1 MFERLAEF
9 VNRHD
14 ELSVLINDPDII
26 SNQEKWRSLMKE
38 YSTVTPIA
46 EKYNDYKNTKKAID
60 DALEMLGDNPDDD
73 FRALLKEELSEN
85 KERLATIEEELKIL
99 LIPKDPNDDKNVIME
114 IRGGAGGD
122 EAALF
127 AGSLF
132 RMYTKYAE
140 KKGWKV
146 ELMNAS
152 ENDLGGFKEV
162 SFMISGY
169 GAYSRLKY
177 ESGVHRVQRVP
188 ETESGGRIHT
198 STVTVAVLPEAD
210 EVDVQ
215 LDMNDVR
222 IDVFRASGNGG
233 QCVNTTD
240 SAVRVTHIP
249 TGIVVSCQD
258 EKSQLKNKT
267 KALKVLYA
275 RIYDMELK
283 RHNEEIAGE
292 RKSQVGTGNR
302 NERIRRTKK

>member
-1 MFERLAEF
+1 MMFERLSEF
-9 VNRHD
+9 VNRHE
-14 ELSVLINDPDII
+14 ELSLLINDPDII
-26 SNQEKWRSLMKE
+26 ADQGKWRGLMKE
-38 YSTVTPIA
+38 YSDITPIA
-46 EKYNDYKNTKKAID
+46 EKYTEYKNTKKNIEEAI
-60 DALEMLGDNPDDD
+60 EMLEEKPDEELKS
-73 FRALLKEELSEN
+73 LLKDELSEN
-85 KERLATIEEELKIL
+85 RERLAEIEEELKML

-132 RMYTKYAE
+132 RMYNKYAE
-140 KKGWKV
+140 RNGWKV
-146 ELMNAS
+146 ELMSAS
-152 ENDLGGFKEV
+152 ESDLGGFKEV
-162 SFMISGY
+162 CFMITGR

-215 LDMNDVR
+215 IDMNDVR

-258 EKSQLKNKT
+258 EKSQLKNKN

-275 RIYDMELK
+275 RLYDMELK
-283 RHNEEIAGE
+283 
-292 RKSQVGTGNR
+292 T
-302 NERIRRTKK
+302 